1 MVMVVSLFG
10 LLLGIVG
17 AFLYRRQK
25 KLLGS
30 LLVFIGAALLITGVV
45 AILNF
50 HP

>member
-1 MVMVVSLFG
+1 MVMVASLFG

-17 AFLYRRQK
+17 VFLFRSRK
-25 KLLGS
+25 KVIGS
-30 LLVFIGAALLITGVV
+30 FLILIGAALLLTGIV